1 MKASGRRLED
11 QQMFAGSVSKIA
23 KTFDLQDDTKLA
35 HEVKCMYNKAYI
47 SICFLFLGKKFFTQT
62 KLTFVKISLNF
73 LLEVLIM
80 Y

>member
-1 MKASGRRLED
+1 MHV
-11 QQMFAGSVSKIA
+11 QQGIYK
-23 KTFDLQDDTKLA
+23 
-35 HEVKCMYNKAYI
+35 H
-47 SICFLFLGKKFFTQT
+47 LFSFPRKKFFTQT